1 MRFKIVIVSLLV
13 LILLAAL
20 IPQID
25 ADIQI
30 HLSLQDE
37 PTIEPVAMGNMTNSR
52 HPNGVP
58 MDMCV
63 TADGT
68 IFTVNSFAGWNHY
81 RDCHSNTFV
90 AWNSNGSVQWS
101 KVNQNWEI
109 SFYGVTTDEFH
120 VFVTG
125 YLLDNLFIGK
135 YDFQGNLI
143 WNCTWDAGN
152 LECGFDIALTDEGF
166 IIVSVCSKEL
176 YGNVILDSFLLCFDS
191 NGELVWEKGP
201 LISYRISY
209 HSGFVYVRFNNTLQK
224 FRSDGT
230 IVWSTDFD
238 SGQYIYV
245 HEDIIYA
252 ISYVRGLSQAKVMG
266 LNPLNGEE
274 IWSTNITFTDAIQ
287 EFYNISRIVRTI
299 SSDGSLLLLIS
310 LFNREHENLL
320 KINERGELLW
330 NQTISI
336 YYWSYP
342 IIRMKDESRLCVTGL
357 LNQSTVE
364 IAVYDLSS
372 IDEYTYVST
381 NTSTIFVNPLDI
393 PMIGMTI
400 AGVALF
406 SVGLIIFIKR
416 RYEA

>member
-1 MRFKIVIVSLLV
+1 MRTKIVIFSLLV
-13 LILLAAL
+13 LILLASL

-37 PTIEPVAMGNMTNSR
+37 PTIEPITMGNMTDSM
-52 HPNGVP
+52 HSNGNP

-81 RDCHSNTFV
+81 RDCHTNTFV
-90 AWNSNGSVQWS
+90 AWNSDGSVQWS
-101 KVNQNWEI
+101 KVNQNWKI
-109 SFYGVTTDEFH
+109 SFYGVTTEEFH

-143 WNCTWDAGN
+143 WNCTWDSGN
-152 LECGFDIALTDEGF
+152 FECGFDIAITDDGL
-166 IIVSVCSKEL
+166 IIVTACSKEL
-176 YGNVILDSFLLCFDS
+176 YGNDILDSFLLCFDS
-191 NGELVWEKGP
+191 QGELVWEKRS
-201 LISYRISY
+201 LRSYRISC
-209 HSGFVYVRFNNTLQK
+209 HSGFVYARFNDTLQK
-224 FRSDGT
+224 FQSDGT
-230 IVWSTDFD
+230 KVWSADFA
-238 SGQYIYV
+238 SGHSFNA

-252 ISYVRGLSQAKVMG
+252 VSYMGGLPQAKVMG
-266 LNPLNGEE
+266 LSPLNGEE
-274 IWSTNITFTDAIQ
+274 IWSTNITFTDSNQ
-287 EFYNISRIVRTI
+287 EFYNVSPRAYTTTP
-299 SSDGSLLLLIS
+299 DGSLLLLIS
-310 LFNREHENLL
+310 LFNREHKNLL
-320 KINERGELLW
+320 KIDESGELLW
-330 NQTISI
+330 NQTISVD
-336 YYWSYP
+336 YWSYP
-342 IIRMKDESRLCVTGL
+342 IIRMKEESRYCITGL
-357 LNQSTVE
+357 LNQSTIG

-372 IDEYTYVST
+372 IAEYTYVST

-393 PMIGMTI
+393 PMISMTI

-406 SVGLIIFIKR
+406 SIGLIIFLKR